1 MYRLG
6 KGKRNDNEQNCS
18 SDTTDRYMTF
28 NPCQN
33 NFDITDVIVTDVNVT
48 SVFVKSPSVT
58 TLATTDPM
66 KSSKSL
72 VMINPTHHYDTY
84 RYICDIGGLCFSHVA
99 HMYVT
104 LVHTNC

>member
-1 MYRLG
+1 MT
-6 KGKRNDNEQNCS
+6 RNKTAHLIPQIVTS
-18 SDTTDRYMTF
+18 TF

-72 VMINPTHHYDTY
+72 VMINPTQH
-84 RYICDIGGLCFSHVA
+84 
-99 HMYVT
+99 
-104 LVHTNC
+104 